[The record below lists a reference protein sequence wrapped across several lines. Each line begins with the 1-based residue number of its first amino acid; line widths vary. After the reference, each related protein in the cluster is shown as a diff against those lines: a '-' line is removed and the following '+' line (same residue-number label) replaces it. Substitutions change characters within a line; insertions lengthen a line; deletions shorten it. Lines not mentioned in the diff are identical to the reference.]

1 MKKIV
6 KLTPDTIKRIIKE
19 EKRKLEIEE
28 QKLVIEGKQK
38 LLKKLRLLKK
48 IKNKQINSLNEAKE
62 LHALKKKLLISIKGG
77 K

>member
-1 MKKIV
+1 MKRIV
-6 KLTPDTIKRIIKE
+6 KLTPDTIKRIIAE

-62 LHALKKKLLISIKGG
+62 LHDLKKKLLKSIKGG

>member
-1 MKKIV
+1 MKRIV
-6 KLTPDTIKRIIKE
+6 KLTPDTIKRIIAE

-48 IKNKQINSLNEAKE
+48 INSLNEAKE
-62 LHALKKKLLISIKGG
+62 LHDLKKKLLKSIKGG